1 MHKRARSLAGRNQ
14 GWQVVTAS
22 SDPVAAV
29 LEADAAGR
37 TAVIFADI
45 RATLG
50 VEVVNLI
57 WRHLATMPGAL
68 EWTWGELKPL
78 YQGLA
83 LAHADD
89 VRNRLPLPAVR
100 AFSRDT
106 LAAAGIVA
114 ADRASIGSILDSY
127 HHTNALALVVFAS
140 LLARFNGGPRAETV
154 VVEAPARDALSAPAP
169 RPLPRLPPLSEL
181 APPVARLVEELNG
194 FGEDADFALVA
205 SMYRHL
211 SHWPAYLALVRTLLA
226 PFQANGELQLL
237 VNGARRMAALHGGAL
252 APLLS
257 GSEPPPASIVD
268 ALAAVRR
275 FVEHPIARM
284 TGVCALI
291 RHATPT
297 SCPPRRKKAP

>member
-1 MHKRARSLAGRNQ
+1 M
-14 GWQVVTAS
+14 TAS

-29 LEADAAGR
+29 VEAEAVGR
-37 TAVIFADI
+37 TATVFADI

-78 YQGLA
+78 YQGPA

-89 VRNRLPLPAVR
+89 VRNWLPLPAVPP
-100 AFSRDT
+100 FSRDT
-106 LAAAGIVA
+106 LTAAGIGA
-114 ADRASIGSILDSY
+114 ADRASIGSILESY
-127 HHTNALALVVFAS
+127 HHTNALALVVFGG
-140 LLARFNGGPRAETV
+140 LLARFGGRPGAETV
-154 VVEAPARDALSAPAP
+154 VVEAPAPDVISQSVP
-169 RPLPRLPPLSEL
+169 RALPRLTPLSEL

-194 FGEDADFALVA
+194 FGEDGDFALVA

-226 PFQANGELQLL
+226 PLQANGELQSL
-237 VNGARRMAALHGGAL
+237 VNAARRMAALHGWAL

-257 GSEPPPASIVD
+257 GSELPPSIVE

-284 TGVCALI
+284 SGVCALI

-297 SCPPRRKKAP
+297 